1 MTLIAENSR
10 RWWILAAM
18 AGVLG
23 LTVLD
28 ETVIG
33 VALDTIRADLSMS
46 AVASHWVVNAY
57 LLAFTCFVA
66 VGGRLGDMLGHT
78 SLFFVGAAIFAAASL
93 AAGLS
98 ESGAWLIAARSVQ
111 GIGAAIVFPTSI
123 ATISRA
129 FPAENRGT
137 AFGIQVAI
145 AACFMASGPLVGGF
159 FTSAISWRWIF
170 WINLPL
176 VALIVLVA
184 AAAHERAAAADPTGT
199 PGAKRTFDI
208 GGLVLLVAGLSALV
222 IALMQAGE
230 WGWSSPATLVLF
242 AAGLALMIAFVIS
255 ELKRREPL
263 IEVRLLRI
271 ATFTGGNL
279 VFAMFQF
286 DKIAIFVFV
295 PLFLQQVLDRSAIGA
310 GLGVLAAV
318 VPTLL
323 TSYLSGRATDRF
335 GSRRPLM
342 IALLVNGLAVLG
354 VAFGAY
360 QASYGWMVGPLI
372 AWGISLPFIATTSR
386 RSLMSAVPQTHQG
399 QASGV
404 NLTIQM
410 LGGTVGMAL
419 CSAVLLVS
427 GSFALLFAMTGGLL
441 LLTLVAAWLMVERPG
456 QHGAASAPT

>member
-1 MTLIAENSR
+1 
-10 RWWILAAM
+10 M

-66 VGGRLGDMLGHT
+66 VGGRLGDTFGHT
-78 SLFFVGAAIFAAASL
+78 GLFYVGAAIFAAASL
-93 AAGLS
+93 AAGLA
-98 ESGAWLIAARSVQ
+98 ETGAWLIAARSVQ

-159 FTSAISWRWIF
+159 FTSAVSWRWIF
-170 WINLPL
+170 WINLPF
-176 VALIVLVA
+176 VALIVLIVLA
-184 AAAHERAAAADPTGT
+184 ASVRAKTSEHDAAS
-199 PGAKRTFDI
+199 GAGSSFDV
-208 GGLVLLVAGLSALV
+208 GGLVLLISGLCALV

-230 WGWSSPATLVLF
+230 WGWSSPAILALF
-242 AAGLALMIAFVIS
+242 AAGFLLMIAFVIT
-255 ELKRREPL
+255 ELKISEPL

-286 DKIAIFVFV
+286 DKIAVFVFV
-295 PLFLQQVLDRSAIGA
+295 PLFLQQALDRSALDA
-310 GLGVLAAV
+310 GLGTLAAV
-318 VPTLL
+318 VPTLV
-323 TSYLSGRATDRF
+323 TSYLSGRITDRF
-335 GSRRPLM
+335 GSRRPLL

-354 VAFGAY
+354 VAYGVF
-360 QASYGWMVGPLI
+360 QMSYGWMVAPLI
-372 AWGISLPFIATTSR
+372 AWGMSLPFVATTSR
-386 RSLMSAVPQTHQG
+386 RSLMSAVPQTRQG

-419 CSAVLLVS
+419 CSTVLLVT
-427 GSFALLFAMTGGLL
+427 GSYGLLFVMTGGLL
-441 LLTLVAAWLMVERPG
+441 LVTLVAAWLLVERPG
-456 QHGAASAPT
+456 RPGANPATT

>member
-1 MTLIAENSR
+1 MTLIGEHAR
-10 RWWILAAM
+10 RWWLLAAM
-18 AGVLG
+18 SGVLG

-33 VALDTIRADLSMS
+33 VALDTIRTDLSMS

-66 VGGRLGDMLGHT
+66 VAGRLGDTFGYT
-78 SLFFVGAAIFAAASL
+78 GLFYIGAAIFAAASL
-93 AAGLS
+93 AAGLADT
-98 ESGAWLIAARSVQ
+98 GAWLIAARSLQ
-111 GIGAAIVFPTSI
+111 GIGAAIIFPTSI
-123 ATISRA
+123 ATISRI

-145 AACFMASGPLVGGF
+145 AACFMASGPLVGGL
-159 FTSAISWRWIF
+159 FTSIVSWRWIF
-170 WINLPL
+170 WINLPF

-184 AAAHERAAAADPTGT
+184 LVASVRVQAPDRDAASDVKTS
-199 PGAKRTFDI
+199 FDY
-208 GGLVLLVAGLSALV
+208 GGLVLLTSGLCALV
-222 IALMQAGE
+222 IALMQAEE
-230 WGWSSPATLVLF
+230 WGWSSPSILALF
-242 AAGLALMIAFVIS
+242 AAGLLLMIAFVVT
-255 ELKRREPL
+255 ELKIRDPL
-263 IEVRLLRI
+263 IELRLLRI

-295 PLFLQQVLDRSAIGA
+295 PLFLQQGLGRSAIEA
-310 GLGVLAAV
+310 GLGTLAAV

-335 GSRRPLM
+335 GSRRPLL

-354 VAFGAY
+354 LAYGAF
-360 QASYGWMVGPLI
+360 QMSYGWMIVPLI

-386 RSLMSAVPQTHQG
+386 RSLMSAAPQTQQG

-419 CSAVLLVS
+419 CSTVLLVT
-427 GSFALLFAMTGGLL
+427 GSYGLLFAMTGGLL
-441 LLTLVAAWLMVERPG
+441 FLTLIAAWLLVERRSDTPYSG
-456 QHGAASAPT
+456 GSR

>member
-1 MTLIAENSR
+1 MTLIKQDAR
-10 RWWILAAM
+10 RWWVLAAM
-18 AGVLG
+18 SGVLG

-33 VALDTIRADLSMS
+33 VALDTIRTDLSMS

-66 VGGRLGDMLGHT
+66 VAGRLGDTFGYT
-78 SLFFVGAAIFAAASL
+78 GLFYLGAAIFAAASL
-93 AAGLS
+93 AAGLADT
-98 ESGAWLIAARSVQ
+98 GAWLIAARSVQ
-111 GIGAAIVFPTSI
+111 GIGAAIIFPASI
-123 ATISRA
+123 ATISRI

-159 FTSAISWRWIF
+159 FTSIISWRWIF
-170 WINLPL
+170 WINLPF
-176 VALIVLVA
+176 VALIVLIALVA
-184 AAAHERAAAADPTGT
+184 SVRAQAPDREAASVVKAS
-199 PGAKRTFDI
+199 FDY
-208 GGLVLLVAGLSALV
+208 GGLVLLTSGLCALV
-222 IALMQAGE
+222 IALMQAE
-230 WGWSSPATLVLF
+230 VWGWSSPSILALF
-242 AAGLALMIAFVIS
+242 AAGLLLMIAFVVT
-255 ELKRREPL
+255 ELKIREPL
-263 IEVRLLRI
+263 IELRLLRI

-295 PLFLQQVLDRSAIGA
+295 PLFLQQGLDRSAIEA
-310 GLGVLAAV
+310 GLGTLAAV

-335 GSRRPLM
+335 GSRRPLL

-354 VAFGAY
+354 VAYGAF
-360 QASYGWMVGPLI
+360 QMSYGWMIVPLI

-386 RSLMSAVPQTHQG
+386 RSLMSAAPQTQQG

-419 CSAVLLVS
+419 CSTVLLVT
-427 GSFALLFAMTGGLL
+427 GSYGLLFAMTGGLL
-441 LLTLVAAWLMVERPG
+441 FLTLIAAWLLVERPD
-456 QHGAASAPT
+456 QP

>member
-1 MTLIAENSR
+1 MALIKENAA
-10 RWWILAAM
+10 RWWILGAM

-46 AVASHWVVNAY
+46 VIASHWVVNAY
-57 LLAFTCFVA
+57 LLSFTCFVA
-66 VGGRLGDMLGHT
+66 VSGRLGDTLGHT
-78 SLFFVGAAIFAAASL
+78 TLFYIGAAIFTGASL
-93 AAGLS
+93 AAGLA
-98 ESGAWLIAARSVQ
+98 ENGAWLIGARGIQ

-176 VALIVLVA
+176 MAIIVTVVMIA
-184 AAAHERAAAADPTGT
+184 SQRATAADSADT
-199 PGAKRTFDI
+199 PKEKPTFDF
-208 GGLVLLVAGLSALV
+208 GGLIMLVVGLCALV
-222 IALMQAGE
+222 IAMMQGVE
-230 WGWSSPATLVLF
+230 WGWLSPSI
-242 AAGLALMIAFVIS
+242 LALAVGGAVMIIGFAVL
-255 ELKRREPL
+255 ELKSREPL
-263 IEVRLLRI
+263 IDVRLLRI
-271 ATFTGGNL
+271 ATFTGGNI

-286 DKIAIFVFV
+286 NKIAVFVFV
-295 PLFLQQVLDRSAIGA
+295 PLFLQQVLNRSAIEA

-318 VPTLL
+318 VPTLA

-335 GSRRPLM
+335 GSRRPLL

-354 VAFGAY
+354 VAYGAF
-360 QASYGWMVGPLI
+360 QSSYGWMVVPLVF
-372 AWGISLPFIATTSR
+372 WGISLPFIATTSR

-410 LGGTVGMAL
+410 MGGTVGMAL
-419 CSAVLLVS
+419 CSTVMLIT
-427 GSFALLFAMTGGLL
+427 GSFGLLFTMTGVLL
-441 LLTLVAAWLMVERPG
+441 LLTLIAAWLLVERPDRS
-456 QHGAASAPT
+456 AS

>member
-1 MTLIAENSR
+1 MTLIKDNAR
-10 RWWILAAM
+10 RWWVLAAM
-18 AGVLG
+18 SGVLG

-33 VALDTIRADLSMS
+33 VALDTIRTDLSMS

-66 VGGRLGDMLGHT
+66 VAGRLGDTFGYT
-78 SLFFVGAAIFAAASL
+78 GLFYLGAAIFAAASL
-93 AAGLS
+93 AAGLA
-98 ESGAWLIAARSVQ
+98 ETGAWLIAARSVQ
-111 GIGAAIVFPTSI
+111 GIGAAIIFPASI
-123 ATISRA
+123 ATISRI

-159 FTSAISWRWIF
+159 FTSIVSWRWIF
-170 WINLPL
+170 WINLPF

-184 AAAHERAAAADPTGT
+184 LIASVRPQAPDREAASVVETS
-199 PGAKRTFDI
+199 FDY
-208 GGLVLLVAGLSALV
+208 GGLVLLTSGLCALV
-222 IALMQAGE
+222 IALMQAEE
-230 WGWSSPATLVLF
+230 WGWTSPSILALF
-242 AAGLALMIAFVIS
+242 AAGFLLMIAFVVT
-255 ELKRREPL
+255 ELRIREPL
-263 IEVRLLRI
+263 IELRLLRI

-295 PLFLQQVLDRSAIGA
+295 PLFLQQGLDRSAIEA
-310 GLGVLAAV
+310 GLGTLAAV

-335 GSRRPLM
+335 GSRRPLL

-354 VAFGAY
+354 VAYGAF
-360 QASYGWMVGPLI
+360 QMSYGWMIVPLI

-386 RSLMSAVPQTHQG
+386 RSLMSAAPQTQQG

-419 CSAVLLVS
+419 CSTVLLVT
-427 GSFALLFAMTGGLL
+427 GSYGLLFAMTGGLL
-441 LLTLVAAWLMVERPG
+441 FLTLIAAWLLVERPD
-456 QHGAASAPT
+456 QPW